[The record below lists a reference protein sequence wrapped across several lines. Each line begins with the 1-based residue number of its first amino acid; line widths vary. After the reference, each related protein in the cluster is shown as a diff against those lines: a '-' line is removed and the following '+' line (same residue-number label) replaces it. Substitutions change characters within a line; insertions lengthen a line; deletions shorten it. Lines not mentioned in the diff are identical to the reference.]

1 MVKQQLDELLLRYP
15 PITISVH
22 RLKQPLNRLRS
33 VLGIIEEH
41 LNLLNS
47 NESTVIDIK
56 EVERIL

>member
-1 MVKQQLDELLLRYP
+1 MVEQQLYKLLLRNP
-15 PITISVH
+15 PITIRIH

-33 VLGIIEEH
+33 VLSIIEEH